1 MVGETGAG
9 VGNKIREVLE
19 GHILKG
25 LLDHINEF
33 QLKEQFLC
41 AISEVLKTLNQNNKN
56 NSLPCSLMPSCTAP
70 LPSTRRINAGVGC
83 QH

>member
-33 QLKEQFLC
+33 QLREQFLC
-41 AISEVLKTLNQNNKN
+41 AISEEK
-56 NSLPCSLMPSCTAP
+56 C
-70 LPSTRRINAGVGC
+70 
-83 QH
+83 